1 MESPVS
7 TVNKNNLLSKSP
19 LDTWKIDIVGPFTT
33 TDKPKLYILVG
44 VCILTK
50 YAFFAELSSL
60 TSLGIKDGLQHLFSR
75 FRVPRKIIS
84 DQQSGMM
91 TLAKESKMKMKTRD
105 MDEIYKA
112 FIENI
117 EIEFVATNSGHQ
129 SISEAE
135 RLIRSIRRNLG
146 NFNVTK
152 LDFTGLHLNQI
163 LEKILSKINR
173 TPYFRRK
180 EHQNVNNSLMLKLI
194 SPFDMIFNMKNI
206 SFQEDSNDNHFLSQ
220 EEIQDI
226 AYNCIINY
234 QTSDSTG
241 KPFSRKKIKINDIVL
256 FKTNRSLHP
265 TFDYYQVGLVSNTYD
280 DYDHIS
286 RKIDIKYFL
295 SVEGNVREMSAKRMI
310 REVIFVEDYDPDQE
324 DKVDKK
330 NEESQEEEEE
340 DKNEQLRIEDI
351 QSIVESDEEAQ
362 VENTQEDE
370 LAEEDD
376 TTKPMMTRRG
386 RIIKMPA
393 RFLLITMIGILF

>member
-1 MESPVS
+1 MESPVA
-7 TVNKNNLLSKSP
+7 TVNKNNLLSRSP

-33 TDKPKLYILVG
+33 IDKQKLYILVG

-50 YAFFAELSSL
+50 YTFFTELSNL

-75 FRVPRKIIS
+75 FRAPRKIIS

-105 MDEIYKA
+105 MKEIYKV
-112 FIENI
+112 FIEDI
-117 EIEFVATNSGHQ
+117 EIEFVATDSGHQ

-135 RLIRSIRRNLG
+135 RLIRSIRENLG
-146 NFNVTK
+146 NFNVSK
-152 LDFTGLHLNQI
+152 LNFTSLNLNQV

-173 TPYFRRK
+173 TPYFKRK

-194 SPFDMIFNMKNI
+194 SPFDMIFNLKNI
-206 SFQEDSNDNHFLSQ
+206 SCQEDSNDDHFLSQ

-226 AYNCIINY
+226 AYNCIISY

-241 KPFSRKKIKINDIVL
+241 KPFSRKKIKTNDIVL

-265 TFDYYQVGLVSNTYD
+265 TFDYYQIGLVNNTYE

-295 SVEGNVREMSAKRMI
+295 SVEGNVREMTAKRMI
-310 REVIFVEDYDPDQE
+310 REVIFVEDYDPNTEDEVDKQNEDLQE
-324 DKVDKK
+324 D
-330 NEESQEEEEE
+330 EE
-340 DKNEQLRIEDI
+340 DKNEQLRIEDT
-351 QSIVESDEEAQ
+351 QNIVESEEEAQ
-362 VENTQEDE
+362 IETTQEDE

-386 RIIKMPA
+386 QD
-393 RFLLITMIGILF
+393 FC